1 MVGVI
6 GPIGSG
12 LPQFGFPRRL
22 AMKIAPRARDENTLQ
37 GFPAKLDSFVFAK
50 DSALSRLPQHKP
62 CCGVARF
69 PDSWKLVILMVFL
82 PAVNDISGCLASSPI
97 HVEENKALVA
107 FARSDLGFPNALGFA
122 VKSTRL
128 SYRRNLNTLAMH

>member
-1 MVGVI
+1 MI
-6 GPIGSG
+6 
-12 LPQFGFPRRL
+12 
-22 AMKIAPRARDENTLQ
+22 
-37 GFPAKLDSFVFAK
+37 
-50 DSALSRLPQHKP
+50 
-62 CCGVARF
+62 
-69 PDSWKLVILMVFL
+69 
-82 PAVNDISGCLASSPI
+82 ISGCFASSPI